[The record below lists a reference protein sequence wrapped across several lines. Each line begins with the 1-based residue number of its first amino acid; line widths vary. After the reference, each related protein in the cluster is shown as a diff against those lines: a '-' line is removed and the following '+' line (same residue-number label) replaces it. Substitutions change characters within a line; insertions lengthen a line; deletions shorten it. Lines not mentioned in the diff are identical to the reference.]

1 MEWRDDGII
10 LSVRRHG
17 ENGAVVSLLTRA
29 RGRHAGL
36 VRGGQSRRMKGM
48 LQPGNR
54 VEATWRARLEEHLGA
69 MSLEPVA
76 SHAAALM
83 MDSGRLAAL
92 SSALSLIDTGLPERE
107 PHPEIFDDL
116 AALLV
121 ALEAESWAET
131 YARWEVGLLAEL
143 GFGLDLSACAAT
155 GVTEDL
161 TYVSPRTGRAVSTE
175 AARPYRERLLPLPAF
190 LLSPRARAGAEALG
204 QSLRLTGYFLARHV
218 LDLHGKPLPDAR
230 ARLERRFDTAAT
242 TGTGRVG
249 EGGADDILAN
259 S

>member
-1 MEWRDDGII
+1 MEWRDEGII

-29 RGRHAGL
+29 HGRHAGL

-54 VEATWRARLEEHLGA
+54 VEGTWRARLEEHLGA
-69 MSLEPVA
+69 LTLEPVT

-83 MDSGRLAAL
+83 MDPGRLAAL
-92 SSALSLIDTGLPERE
+92 SSALALVEAGLPERE
-107 PHPEIFDDL
+107 AHGEIFENL

-121 ALEAESWAET
+121 ALEDDGWPET
-131 YARWEVGLLAEL
+131 YIRWEIGLLADL

-161 TYVSPRTGRAVSTE
+161 TFVSPKTGRAVSTE
-175 AARPYRERLLPLPAF
+175 AAAPYADRLLPLPAF
-190 LLSPRARAGAEALG
+190 LLGPPGPAVAADRAQA
-204 QSLRLTGYFLARHV
+204 LRLTGHFLARHV
-218 LDLHGKPLPDAR
+218 LEPNGRTLPDAR
-230 ARLERRFDTAAT
+230 ARLERRF
-242 TGTGRVG
+242 GR
-249 EGGADDILAN
+249 EAGA
-259 S
+259 